1 MTHSALYFYT
11 FLKNQSITVNTRGI
25 VDNWRKGH
33 CQSLNL
39 KNLNSSPLIILKRVI
54 SVAGKCQKPLEVV
67 FVLDSSEK
75 VGKENWEKIINAS
88 INIASQFDYLYTQF
102 AVIQYQTYP
111 EITIKLSK
119 FTDDKQ
125 LADTFKKLFYKA
137 GGKRTD
143 LALNKTLD
151 VFKYAKPRK
160 ASKVFDNTILPV
172 FIVTLGTLSKD
183 YGGV

>member
-1 MTHSALYFYT
+1 M
-11 FLKNQSITVNTRGI
+11 
-25 VDNWRKGH
+25 
-33 CQSLNL
+33 
-39 KNLNSSPLIILKRVI
+39 
-54 SVAGKCQKPLEVV
+54 
-67 FVLDSSEK
+67 
-75 VGKENWEKIINAS
+75 GKENWEKIINAS

-183 YGGV
+183 HGGV

>member
-1 MTHSALYFYT
+1 ML
-11 FLKNQSITVNTRGI
+11 IIGGRGI
-25 VDNWRKGH
+25 CH
-33 CQSLNL
+33 
-39 KNLNSSPLIILKRVI
+39 LNSSPLIILKRVI
-54 SVAGKCQKPLEVV
+54 SAAGKCQKPLEVV

-160 ASKVFDNTILPV
+160 ASKVFDNTILPRV
-172 FIVTLGTLSKD
+172 YCHIGDFKQGLRRRLVYRATCQCFK
-183 YGGV
+183 